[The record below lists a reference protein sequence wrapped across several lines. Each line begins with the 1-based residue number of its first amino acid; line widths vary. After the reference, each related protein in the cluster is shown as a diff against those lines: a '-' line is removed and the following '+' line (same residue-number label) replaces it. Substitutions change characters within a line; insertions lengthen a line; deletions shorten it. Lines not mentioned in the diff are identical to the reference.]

1 MDLYSEFFGIIREF
15 NSRGLKYAI
24 VGGIAMAFHESPR
37 FTRDIDILVLPE
49 NIKEIAEIANT
60 LGYLES
66 SSPWKFKNANLI
78 LYRFIKTVAED
89 HLLLDILAS
98 KEGRYKKIIENS
110 VSAESHEG
118 IITIAGR
125 DDLIWMK
132 KLRNSDQD
140 NVDIRKLEND
150 KDREGNQRNR
160 GSV

>member
-1 MDLYSEFFGIIREF
+1 MDLYNEFFSIMREF
-15 NSRGLKYAI
+15 NSRGLKYTI

-49 NIKEIAEIANT
+49 DIKEITEITNS

-66 SSPWKFKNANLI
+66 SSPWKVKDTNLI
-78 LYRFIKTVAED
+78 LHRFVKTVAED

-98 KEGRYKKIIENS
+98 NEDRYKKIIENS

-118 IITIAGR
+118 IIRIAR
-125 DDLIWMK
+125 KSDLIWMK

-140 NVDIRKLEND
+140 KVDIRKLEND
-150 KDREGNQRNR
+150 KDREDN
-160 GSV
+160 